1 MNISDVAMDVVA
13 ITLVVLACF
22 AIPVMLELRRTLA
35 ELRRLA
41 AQTDDG
47 MKPLMQD
54 LHETLSE
61 LKVLTREAS
70 GRVAEVRNF
79 TEAVGETGRH
89 IRSVNSVLGVVT
101 SVISGSSMWLTG
113 AKVAGKVVL
122 DRFTKK
128 GGK

>member
-1 MNISDVAMDVVA
+1 MDINGVALNVVA

-22 AIPVMLELRRTLA
+22 AIPVLIELRRALA
-35 ELRRLA
+35 ELRKLT
-41 AQTDDG
+41 AQTEED

-70 GRVAEVRNF
+70 GRVGEVRNF

-89 IRSVNSVLGVVT
+89 IRSVNTVLGVVT

>member
-1 MNISDVAMDVVA
+1 MDINGVALNVVA

-22 AIPVMLELRRTLA
+22 AIPVLMELRRALA
-35 ELRRLA
+35 ELRRLT
-41 AQTDDG
+41 AQTEED
-47 MKPLMQD
+47 MKPVMQD

-61 LKVLTREAS
+61 LKVLTREAA
-70 GRVAEVRNF
+70 GRVGEVRNF

-89 IRSVNSVLGVVT
+89 IQSVNTVLGVVT